1 MTVIRPPAIWCVG
14 RNYADHAAELGNDRP
29 ERPMIFFKNPASVI
43 GDGDDIVI
51 PPVCEEH
58 GPQVDWEGEL
68 ALVIGRDARDLDAA
82 SALDAI
88 SHYAAANDVTARWW
102 QKHGSG
108 GQFCRG
114 KSFDTFCPVG
124 APVPTSEVG
133 DPSDL
138 AITTRLNGE
147 VVQSGRTSSML
158 FPVVELLC
166 EISRGTTLLAGTL
179 VLTGT
184 PAGVGAGMN
193 PPRFLHP
200 GDEIE
205 VEIERVG
212 RVRNSVRNHH
222 GGPRRATEM
231 GSDRGGT

>member
-1 MTVIRPPAIWCVG
+1 MPIARPPAIWCVG

-29 ERPMIFFKNPASVI
+29 ERPMIFLKNPAAVV

-51 PPVCEEH
+51 APVCETP

-68 ALVIGRDARDLDAA
+68 AFVIGRDVRDLDP
-82 SALDAI
+82 SDALDAI

-102 QKHGSG
+102 QKQGSG

-124 APVPTSEVG
+124 EPVSAATVG

-138 AITTRLNGE
+138 AIETRVNGE
-147 VVQSGRTSSML
+147 VVQSGRTSAML
-158 FPVVELLC
+158 FPIPELLA
-166 EISRGTTLLAGTL
+166 EITRGTTLLAGTL

-184 PAGVGAGMN
+184 PAGVGAGMD
-193 PPRFLHP
+193 PPRFLQP
-200 GDEIE
+200 GDDVE
-205 VEIERVG
+205 VVIERVG
-212 RVRNSVRNHH
+212 RVRNRV
-222 GGPRRATEM
+222 RRAP
-231 GSDRGGT
+231 

>member
-1 MTVIRPPAIWCVG
+1 MPITHPPAIWCVG

-29 ERPMIFFKNPASVI
+29 ERPMIFFKNPAAVI
-43 GDGDDIVI
+43 GDGDEIVI
-51 PPVCEEH
+51 PRACEEH

-68 ALVIGRDARDLDAA
+68 ALIVGRDVRDLDAA
-82 SALDAI
+82 DALDAI
-88 SHYAAANDVTARWW
+88 SHVAAANDVTARWW

-124 APVPTSEVG
+124 ERVPLATVG
-133 DPSDL
+133 DLGDL

-166 EISRGTTLLAGTL
+166 EITRGTTLLAGTII
-179 VLTGT
+179 LTGT

-193 PPRFLHP
+193 PPRFLQP

-212 RVRNSVRNHH
+212 RVRNSVRNHRPTA
-222 GGPRRATEM
+222 G
-231 GSDRGGT
+231 

>member
-1 MTVIRPPAIWCVG
+1 MAVVRPPAIWCVG
-14 RNYADHAAELGNDRP
+14 RNYADHAAELGNERP
-29 ERPMIFFKNPASVI
+29 ERPMIFFKNPASVV
-43 GDGDDIVI
+43 GDGDEIVI

-68 ALVIGRDARDLDAA
+68 ALVIGRDARDLDPS

-114 KSFDTFCPVG
+114 KSFDTFCPIG
-124 APVPTSEVG
+124 APVPAAEVG

-138 AITTRLNGE
+138 AITTRLNGD

-166 EISRGTTLLAGTL
+166 EITRGTTLLAGTL

-193 PPRFLHP
+193 PPRFLQP

-212 RVRNSVRNHH
+212 RVRNSVRNHQ
-222 GGPRRATEM
+222 PNA
-231 GSDRGGT
+231 D